1 MRNIKLTIAYDGTA
15 YNGFQ
20 RQMNGIGIQQI
31 LEMRLA
37 KLFGHELKMNGAGRT
52 DTGVHAYGQVVNFK
66 TSGTIPTERIAIG
79 SRCLLPH
86 DIVIT
91 QAEEVDENF
100 HARFDATSKIYV
112 YKIYPHVMPDLF
124 MRHYAW
130 HIWRKLDIQALQE
143 AIPIIVGTHDFS
155 AFRASG
161 GPPISPVRT
170 IMAVDCQF
178 DGNILELSFLGTGFL
193 YHMVRNLTGT
203 LVEVGLGVH
212 STSDFKNI
220 LDSRDRKKAGITAPA
235 HGLYLK
241 EVKYE

>member
-1 MRNIKLTIAYDGTA
+1 VRNIKLTVAYEGTA

-31 LEMRLA
+31 LEVRLA
-37 KLFGHELKMNGAGRT
+37 KMFGHELKMYGAGRT

-91 QAEEVDENF
+91 EAQDVDEKF
-100 HARFDATSKIYV
+100 HAQYAATSKIYV
-112 YKIYPHVMPDLF
+112 YKIYPHVMPNLF
-124 MRHYAW
+124 LRNYAW
-130 HIWRKLDIQALQE
+130 HIWRKLDIPAMQE
-143 AIPIIVGTHDFS
+143 AAQIIIGTHDFS
-155 AFRASG
+155 AFCAAG
-161 GPPISPVRT
+161 GTTISPVRT
-170 IMAVDCQF
+170 IMAADCQF
-178 DGNILELSFLGTGFL
+178 DGDIFELSFWGTGFL

-203 LVEVGLGVH
+203 LVAVGLGARSVQ
-212 STSDFKNI
+212 DFKAI
-220 LDSRDRKKAGITAPA
+220 LDSHERKRAGITAPA

-241 EVKYE
+241 EVKY